1 MKITIENYRQVPKKE
16 RKKLYALLIDLE
28 EMNNLL
34 EKLNLEN
41 RKLYIDWQDYHDEY
55 SDERVDPC
63 PDYYGF
69 YRLKFEDNQLETVG
83 VEMNIDTLDI
93 VLCSIINLLEY
104 NE

>member
-1 MKITIENYRQVPKKE
+1 MRINVENYKEVPKKE
-16 RKKLYALLIDLE
+16 RKRLYALLIDLE
-28 EMNNLL
+28 EINNLL
-34 EKLNLEN
+34 EKLNMEN
-41 RKLYIDWQDYHDEY
+41 RKLYIDYHDEY
-55 SDERVDPC
+55 SEERVDPC